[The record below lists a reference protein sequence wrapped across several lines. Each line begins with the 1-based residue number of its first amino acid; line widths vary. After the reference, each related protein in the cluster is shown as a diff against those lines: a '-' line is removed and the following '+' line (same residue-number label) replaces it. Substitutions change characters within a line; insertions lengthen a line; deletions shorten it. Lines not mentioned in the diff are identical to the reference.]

1 MRRPDK
7 QGRSSLQ
14 RFRKAAPVLTLKMIP
29 IFLMLTILVQFSSVQ
44 FSRRLDCSLIS
55 VTQAEGLPWSLSK
68 QNQLKTLISMS
79 PGRWHPIRL
88 SGMKRLFQSKPLF
101 ASILVCLTNVLMPLV
116 LMHMTVH
123 NTLIINSIKNLN
135 TQKALIGTEPF
146 GGWGSPIREHKK
158 YYSIELLLD
167 QCLLAELLMCWGCTI
182 KTMVNIVRN
191 LGNKSLALVWKQ

>member
-1 MRRPDK
+1 MPGASTWDPKHDKVMRRPDK
-7 QGRSSLQ
+7 QGRSGLQ

-29 IFLMLTILVQFSSVQ
+29 IFLMLTILVQFNSVQ

-135 TQKALIGTEPF
+135 TQKALIGTEHF
-146 GGWGSPIREHKK
+146 GGE
-158 YYSIELLLD
+158 E
-167 QCLLAELLMCWGCTI
+167 
-182 KTMVNIVRN
+182 
-191 LGNKSLALVWKQ
+191 ALFSSVQFSSVQSCSRVPLFATP